1 MKNKAFT
8 LIELLVVI
16 AIIAILAAILF
27 PVFAQAKVAAK
38 KTQDLSNIKQM
49 GTALQLY
56 ASDHD
61 DRTPQYLWPEFYTIS
76 ARLNVYVKNK
86 DIFRSGSSRFREGSY
101 NFKQGK
107 NPFAGAAPG
116 FITDPNTGCAGNL
129 GVSTRGA
136 ANYYDDIYFPLD
148 YAWNDSVGIASF
160 ESGITCQGA
169 WWGPTANAQVD
180 NGMSMTDGKV
190 TDTAKVVVWSS
201 FPSIG
206 TQWPGGCVD
215 GTCDN
220 GASVGSPTASF
231 WGSNFK
237 GLYSEGSNLSYLDSH
252 AKFHKHTQ
260 LHPCKREVCN
270 DSNNR
275 RTDYKAWGFNWA
287 SPSVQ

>member
-1 MKNKAFT
+1 MKRKAFT

-38 KTQDLSNIKQM
+38 KTQDLSNAKQI
-49 GTALQLY
+49 GTATMLY
-56 ASDHD
+56 MGDYD
-61 DRTPQYLWPEFYTIS
+61 DNTPQYLWPEFYSIA
-76 ARLNVYVKNK
+76 ARINVYAKNK
-86 DIFRSGSSRFREGSY
+86 DIWKSSSSRFKEGSY

-107 NPFAGAAPG
+107 NPYAGAAPG
-116 FITDPNTGCAGNL
+116 FMTNPNTGCGSL
-129 GVSTRGA
+129 GPSTRGP
-136 ANYYDDIYFPLD
+136 ANFYDDIYFPLD
-148 YAWNDSVGIASF
+148 FAWNDSVGIASF

-180 NGMSMTDGKV
+180 NGLSNTAGKITDV
-190 TDTAKVVVWSS
+190 AKVVVWST

-220 GASVGSPTASF
+220 GASIGGATAGF
-231 WGSNFK
+231 WGSNYK
-237 GLYSEGSNLSYLDSH
+237 GLYSEGSNLSYFDSH
-252 AKFHKHTQ
+252 AKFSKFSQ
-260 LHPCKREVCN
+260 IHPCKRETCTDTN
-270 DSNNR
+270 GL
-275 RTDYKAWGFNWA
+275 RTDYKAWGFSWA